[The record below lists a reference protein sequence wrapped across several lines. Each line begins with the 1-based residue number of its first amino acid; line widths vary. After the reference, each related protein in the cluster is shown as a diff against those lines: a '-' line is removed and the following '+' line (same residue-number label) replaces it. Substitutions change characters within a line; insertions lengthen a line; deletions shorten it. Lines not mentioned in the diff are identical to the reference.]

1 MSNEYKDWMW
11 ENRQDAL
18 RVIDNLEDA
27 IETLDGL
34 RCYDSSQQI
43 IMQLMI
49 AKEALR
55 MEAG

>member
-18 RVIDNLEDA
+18 LIIDKLDDVIDS
-27 IETLDGL
+27 LDEL
-34 RCYDSSQQI
+34 RSYDCSQQI

>member
-18 RVIDNLEDA
+18 RVIESLESA

-49 AKEALR
+49 ARDALR
-55 MEAG
+55 MEVG

>member
-1 MSNEYKDWMW
+1 MSNEYKDWMR

>member
-18 RVIDNLEDA
+18 LIIDKLDDVIDS
-27 IETLDGL
+27 LDEL
-34 RCYDSSQQI
+34 RSYDCSQQI

-49 AKEALR
+49 AREALR
-55 MEAG
+55 DESK